1 MLVKVWYDVCNSL
14 CWLNKFSF
22 THFFFILF
30 IYNCLYYLCLDE
42 FGGDTKD
49 GDEFVDAEGGGW
61 GDDDD
66 DLELEVCAAENHV
79 LTKKLYIT

>member
-1 MLVKVWYDVCNSL
+1 MFDL
-14 CWLNKFSF
+14 
-22 THFFFILF
+22 H
-30 IYNCLYYLCLDE
+30 LDE
-42 FGGDTKD
+42 FGGETKD

-66 DLELEVCAAENHV
+66 DLELEVCAAENYV

>member
-1 MLVKVWYDVCNSL
+1 MFDL
-14 CWLNKFSF
+14 
-22 THFFFILF
+22 H
-30 IYNCLYYLCLDE
+30 LDE
-42 FGGDTKD
+42 FGGETKD

-79 LTKKLYIT
+79 FTK